1 MTNYET
7 PLETAFM
14 YCAAAMTM
22 AGALLLAALA

>member
-1 MTNYET
+1 MPNEHAA
-7 PLETAFM
+7 ETAFM